1 MKHKRIIVL
10 VAMVSCVC
18 LTSLAIKP
26 KWIGNTPKEQNNTY
40 RFIEVVSYG
49 ADVSSARMEA
59 KQLLAQNEQL
69 RRAVLV
75 SVNTGNRQKID
86 QVIEDGD
93 MKEIIHNNI
102 TIDTEISGQQYRL
115 QAYPVDEYV
124 ERGHGQVKLYS
135 LYIVGISDNV
145 VFDRTYLTTNYGAP
159 PIAMS
164 IIPGLGQWYKGSKMK
179 GVCLFGATALC
190 AAGALICE
198 NQRNSYVKKIKET
211 PKFAK
216 EYEDKIST
224 WETGRNICLG
234 AAAAVWIYNLI
245 DAAAAK
251 GARRVEVS
259 PANRRSFTMTP
270 VATSEYAGLALTYN
284 F

>member
-115 QAYPVDEYV
+115 RAYPVDEYV
-124 ERGHGQVKLYS
+124 EREHGQVKLYS
-135 LYIVGISDNV
+135 LYMVGISDNV
-145 VFDRTYLTTNYGAP
+145 VFDRTCLTTNYGA

-164 IIPGLGQWYKGSKMK
+164 IIPGLGQWYKGSKVK